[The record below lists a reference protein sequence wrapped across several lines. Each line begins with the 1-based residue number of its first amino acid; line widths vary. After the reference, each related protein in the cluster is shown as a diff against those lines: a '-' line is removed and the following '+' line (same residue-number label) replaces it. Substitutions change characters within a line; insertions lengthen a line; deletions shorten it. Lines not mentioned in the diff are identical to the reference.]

1 MYYRQMK
8 LRLLNLCFETLACV
22 QQINELRTDVTQ
34 FAGPPPVDDLLIRSP
49 TVPPRT
55 HQARVQWNPREILV
69 ALGMGLNVLGPPC
82 VDYTRVN
89 ASGWVLEVDP
99 GAVWVAAVS
108 LVMKRESLTSFSPTF
123 AVLCLLKLDG

>member
-8 LRLLNLCFETLACV
+8 LRLLNLCFETVSCF
-22 QQINELRTDVTQ
+22 QQINELRIDVTQ
-34 FAGPPPVDDLLIRSP
+34 FAGPPPVDDLLIHLP

-55 HQARVQWNPREILV
+55 HQARVPWNPREILV

-108 LVMKRESLTSFSPTF
+108 LVMKRESSTSFSPT
-123 AVLCLLKLDG
+123 LDG